1 MCARTR
7 VRACSPSPAPP
18 SQFNSNYIWKMTR
31 GACVQELERMIGNRE
46 VIISTTVNK
55 IDEVSIWNGLTSGWA
70 FGDNWLT
77 SEQDVPPYERMS
89 WSPFCIHWCGAGGGV
104 ASYFS
109 CSKFID
115 FNISI
120 SAIAYFV
127 FPSFPPSRYP
137 SLIAKDANGEM
148 KL

>member
-1 MCARTR
+1 MKECHDLHF
-7 VRACSPSPAPP
+7 V
-18 SQFNSNYIWKMTR
+18 
-31 GACVQELERMIGNRE
+31 
-46 VIISTTVNK
+46 ST
-55 IDEVSIWNGLTSGWA
+55 
-70 FGDNWLT
+70 
-77 SEQDVPPYERMS
+77 DV
-89 WSPFCIHWCGAGGGV
+89 GQGGGGLV